1 MPKDNKIFSFP
12 RERVTPEL
20 RTELKVIREP
30 FRFAWWIPGY
40 F

>member
-1 MPKDNKIFSFP
+1 MPKDNFSFL

-30 FRFAWWIPGY
+30 FLFA
-40 F
+40 